1 MIGRVVS
8 SKLKDTVTVLV
19 EREAMHP
26 LYKKTYIR
34 SKKYLVH
41 DSVGTREG
49 DMVDIVKTRPISKR
63 KHWKIV
69 KVVGKNLVEVA
80 KKKLKKT
87 AEETIAEAV
96 PAGRQ
101 VMPASPQGGPAEEI
115 NKKQK
120 KLNKRKGKPEDGTA

>member
-69 KVVGKNLVEVA
+69 KIVGKNLIEVA

-87 AEETIAEAV
+87 AEETIAE
-96 PAGRQ
+96 